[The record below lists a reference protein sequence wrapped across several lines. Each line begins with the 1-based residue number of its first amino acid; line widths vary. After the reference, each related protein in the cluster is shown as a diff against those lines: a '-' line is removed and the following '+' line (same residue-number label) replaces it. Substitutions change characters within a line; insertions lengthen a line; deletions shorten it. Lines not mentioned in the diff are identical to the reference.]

1 MNEETE
7 NEETEKIR
15 IFLRRSP
22 VSVLG
27 LGKRAVIW
35 VQGCDHACKGCIV
48 PESWDVDAG
57 EAIAISELATW
68 ILAQPDIEGITL
80 SGGEP
85 MLQAKALVTLID
97 MLIEAGRS
105 SDLGLICYTGYRWEY
120 LQQHGT
126 ADQKALLDR
135 LDLLIDGLYVES
147 LHGDLLW
154 RGSTNQRLLP
164 LSDRYRHALT
174 TLPDRSA
181 GMEIHT
187 DPDGSFFLA
196 GVPQQPHFRDRFGS
210 QMRDRGLTL

>member
-1 MNEETE
+1 MKEETE
-7 NEETEKIR
+7 LLR

-35 VQGCDHACKGCIV
+35 VQGCHHACKGCIV
-48 PESWDVDAG
+48 PESWDVNGG
-57 EAIAISELATW
+57 EAIAISDLATW
-68 ILAQPDIEGITL
+68 ILEQPDLEGITL

-85 MLQAKALVTLID
+85 MLQSAELIKLID
-97 MLIEAGRS
+97 TVQSQRDIGIL
-105 SDLGLICYTGYRWEY
+105 CYTGYRLEY
-120 LQQHGT
+120 LQQQGT
-126 ADQKALLDR
+126 SAQKALLDR

-164 LSDRYRHALT
+164 LSDRYREALQ

-181 GMEIHT
+181 GLEIHT

-196 GVPQQPHFRDRFGS
+196 GVPQQPHFRDRFAS
-210 QMRDRGLTL
+210 QMRDRGITLTV